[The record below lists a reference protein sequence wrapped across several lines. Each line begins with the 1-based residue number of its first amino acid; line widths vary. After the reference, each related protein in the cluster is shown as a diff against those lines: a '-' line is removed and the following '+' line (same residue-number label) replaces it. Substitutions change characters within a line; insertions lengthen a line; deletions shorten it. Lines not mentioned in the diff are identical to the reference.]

1 MSLYRETADNG
12 IEIEIDRT
20 YEGELEIIVSDK
32 EGDSIARF
40 RLRRDEIIDLK
51 NALQGVIEKGSSF
64 V

>member
-1 MSLYRETADNG
+1 MNIYRETTSDG

-20 YEGELEIIVSDK
+20 YEGELEIIVSNEEQD
-32 EGDSIARF
+32 ELARF

-64 V
+64 I